1 MAKMFENSVLPDIKN
16 TGKATPHQI
25 EQLEKECDQV
35 ILSVQSTEPEIEKI
49 ARWLQ
54 EIKEVLSS
62 VLKLNNSLTQKVA
75 KLQSK
80 LERVEEEL
88 ADVKSHL
95 LTVEDELAYIKSD
108 LLTGQIVSCFERKI
122 VEAILKG
129 VEQTDQT
136 VTINQLEK
144 ILNNQMS
151 HSLPKILKTDEKK
164 KQLRENWSRF
174 NEIHKLDDQYYAC
187 IDKLK
192 YQRNK
197 TAHPNLHI
205 NEAKKKLRAASLDEN
220 DRRICMEML
229 KKMENMGTCTI

>member
-1 MAKMFENSVLPDIKN
+1 MAMMFENSVLPDIKN
-16 TGKATPHQI
+16 TGKATPHQC
-25 EQLEKECDQV
+25 EQLEEECDQA
-35 ILSVQSTEPEIEKI
+35 ILVVQSTELKETEIEQI

-62 VLKLNNSLTQKVA
+62 VLKQNNSLTQKIA

-80 LERVEEEL
+80 LECVEKQLERVEEEL

-95 LTVEDELAYIKSD
+95 ITVKDELGQLVYIKSD
-108 LLTGQIVSCFERKI
+108 LLTGQIVGCFEKKI
-122 VEAILKG
+122 VEAIFKG

-164 KQLRENWSRF
+164 NNYERTGAGLT
-174 NEIHKLDDQYYAC
+174 
-187 IDKLK
+187 K
-192 YQRNK
+192 Y
-197 TAHPNLHI
+197 I
-205 NEAKKKLRAASLDEN
+205 N
-220 DRRICMEML
+220 
-229 KKMENMGTCTI
+229 